1 MLLSVGLSVAGGALA
16 ARLEALRVYLV
27 VISAA
32 FLGLGY
38 LLTTRGGGG
47 ERREKVLLW
56 VATGVTVFF
65 WALPYLFPILLSLR
79 GD

>member
-16 ARLEALRVYLV
+16 ARSEALRVYLV

-38 LLTTRGGGG
+38 LLTYRGGGG
-47 ERREKVLLW
+47 GRREKVLLW
-56 VATGVTVFF
+56 VAT
-65 WALPYLFPILLSLR
+65 
-79 GD
+79 